1 MFGLVVGGEND
12 PKDGGAAQR
21 ATGYKNALLSV
32 LTIGGGTSGVLSCLI
47 WLVNRHSSAREVV
60 AVSLVAAVYMLGIWA
75 GIACQRQSARG
86 QKWMK
91 VFLFAQVPV
100 LQSPLVSFK
109 CTALCSYT
117 VIFYWK
123 ILTLNAGWYLGDD
136 WELSWL
142 RAMPD
147 LATGVNLLPLGMMS
161 LIWGPSMMWR
171 AARKSG

>member
-1 MFGLVVGGEND
+1 MFGIVVGND
-12 PKDGGAAQR
+12 SKDNEAARR
-21 ATGYKNALLSV
+21 AMLYKSALLSI

-75 GIACQRQSARG
+75 GIACQRHSARG
-86 QKWMK
+86 QKWVK

-100 LQSPLVSFK
+100 LQSSLVSFK
-109 CTALCSYT
+109 CTALYSYT

-123 ILTLNAGWYLGDD
+123 ILTLNAGGYLGDD

-142 RAMPD
+142 HATPNV
-147 LATGVNLLPLGMMS
+147 ATGVNLLPLGMMS
-161 LIWGPSMMWR
+161 LIWGPTMMWR
-171 AARKSG
+171 AARKPG